1 MTKKISFS
9 FLALFLALSLS
20 SCVEKTEQDDF
31 ISRTPPVQESS
42 DLSINLETSMNQE
55 ILEIYSQAEIK
66 TNLGSFTIQFYNEEM
81 PITVANFLNLADSG
95 YFDGIKFH
103 RVIEGFMIQ
112 GGDPLTK
119 DDSAVNRWGTGGP
132 GYAIEDEFVEG
143 LSNVYG
149 TISMANSGPNS
160 GGSQFFINVADNQN
174 LDFDK
179 EPSMSKHPVFGE
191 VIEGMDVVEEISKVS
206 TDGSNRPQRAVI
218 IEKVNLK

>member
-1 MTKKISFS
+1 MTKKILFS
-9 FLALFLALSLS
+9 FLTLFLALSLS
-20 SCVEKTEQDDF
+20 SCAEKTEQDDF
-31 ISRTPPVQESS
+31 INRTPSNQGIS

-55 ILEIYSQAEIK
+55 ILKDYSQAEIK
-66 TNLGSFTIQFYNEEM
+66 TNLGDFTIQFYNEEM
-81 PITVANFLNLADSG
+81 PITVANFLNLADNG

-103 RVIEGFMIQ
+103 RVIEGFMVQ

-119 DDSAVNRWGTGGP
+119 DDTAVDRWGTGGP

-143 LSNVYG
+143 LSNVHG

-191 VIEGMDVVEEISKVS
+191 VIEGMDIVEKISKVS
-206 TDGSNRPQRAVI
+206 TDSFDRPQKDVF